1 MLTAL
6 VFLMILVG
14 VTTSWYQIYQM
25 HFNINTYDSAK
36 LSGKK
41 NRQFEK
47 LRVFEMRAVE
57 NQNPSLFDAAA
68 VDIFGNDFNVE
79 ALRIAFSKAGQEIYG
94 VPLLRR
100 RNGLVLNSSC
110 KKGSGRTTARH
121 ALCLK
126 TGLPSIN
133 LRSFFM
139 IAVIANGGLIQ
150 LLAAMSIYTIHY
162 EVSVSVLKWINQPVM
177 IMSMIFFI
185 VFLSYLIAKVDAY
198 LHDLYQVG
206 KLNQLAPVFK

>member
-14 VTTSWYQIYQM
+14 VTISWYQIYQM

-47 LRVFEMRAVE
+47 LRVYEKRAVE
-57 NQNPSLFDAAA
+57 NQDASLLDEAA
-68 VDIFGNDFNVE
+68 VDVFGDDFNVA
-79 ALRIAFSKAGQEIYG
+79 ALRIAFSKEGREIYG

-100 RNGLVLNSSC
+100 KKGLVLNSSS
-110 KKGSGRTTARH
+110 KKGRGSTSARH
-121 ALCLK
+121 ALCFK

-139 IAVIANGGLIQ
+139 VAVIANGGLIQ

-177 IMSMIFFI
+177 IMSAIFFI
-185 VFLSYLIAKVDAY
+185 VLLNYLISKVDAY

-206 KLNQLAPVFK
+206 KLNQLAPLFK